1 MKKVSVIIFILV
13 LAATA
18 SQAQTALSI
27 YTGLGRSSY
36 DQNFF
41 GQDINLSQSNYVP
54 LGAQLTFG
62 LPLVTLGV
70 EVSYAVSPF
79 SFDVNVNNG
88 GTTANAQAGKF
99 SVHQLMY
106 GVLGKVKLLP
116 GPIVPYG
123 RLGIDVYTGNADF
136 DYQGKTLTVNI
147 KSTLGF
153 NLGAG
158 VDINF
163 SKSGGL
169 FGELVYHFVSR
180 EEDTQGA
187 QSYQANNYALH
198 VGWQFIFD

>member
-1 MKKVSVIIFILV
+1 MKKSSVIIFIIL
-13 LAATA
+13 LAASA
-18 SQAQTALSI
+18 SEAQTALSI

-41 GQDINLSQSNYVP
+41 GQGVDFSQSNYVP
-54 LGAQLTFG
+54 LGVQLTFG
-62 LPLVTLGV
+62 LPLISLGV
-70 EVSYAVSPF
+70 EASYAVSPF
-79 SFDVNVNNG
+79 SFDVNVNNS
-88 GTTANAQAGKF
+88 GTTANLQTGKY
-99 SVHQLMY
+99 SIHQWMY
-106 GVLGKVKLLP
+106 GILGKVRLMS

-123 RLGIDVYTGNADF
+123 RVGIDIYSGNADV
-136 DYQGKTLTVNI
+136 DYQGRTLTVDF
-147 KSTLGF
+147 KSTVGF

-163 SKSGGL
+163 TKSGGL

-180 EEDTQGA
+180 ERDAQGT

>member
-1 MKKVSVIIFILV
+1 MKKIFCVVFLFAAFPV
-13 LAATA
+13 L
-18 SQAQTALSI
+18 QAQTALSV

-41 GQDINLSQSNYVP
+41 GQNVDFSQSNYVP

-62 LPLVTLGV
+62 LPLISLGV
-70 EVSYAVSPF
+70 EASYAVSPF
-79 SFDVNVNNG
+79 SFDVNVNNS
-88 GTTANAQAGKF
+88 GTNANVQTGKY
-99 SVHQLMY
+99 SVHQWMY
-106 GVLGKVKLLP
+106 GILGKVRLLP

-123 RLGIDVYTGNADF
+123 RLGIDVYSGNADV
-136 DYQGKTLTVNI
+136 DYQGRTLTVDF
-147 KSTLGF
+147 KSTVGF

-163 SKSGGL
+163 SKNGGL

-180 EEDTQGA
+180 KEDTQGA

-198 VGWQFIFD
+198 VGWQFIFN